1 MKGTIVV
8 EEKGEVFE
16 ETVKIFEG
24 MASGGFTMLVVFF
37 ALIMAFL
44 FVWSYLTL
52 SHERKRRL

>member
-1 MKGTIVV
+1 MV

-37 ALIMAFL
+37 AFIMAFL